1 MQIWWYVIKW
11 ICQCVNRLCSWSIL
25 EYNMI
30 LQICLF
36 LITVSFKHIGHTF
49 HWKFKRE
56 TFGTWQVFIVAEH
69 LFCTYFLVEWCVRFG
84 AFENKRHLGA
94 NFFEIFSSIHLEFG
108 SWHVTRHLR
117 WLFAGFL
124 VAFWWLA
131 DVCYCFWA
139 RDPQVDSCVF

>member
-11 ICQCVNRLCSWSIL
+11 ICQCVKRSCSWSIL

-30 LQICLF
+30 LQICFF

-49 HWKFKRE
+49 HWKFERE
-56 TFGTWQVFIVAEH
+56 TFVLRGLHRSRTPLLH
-69 LFCTYFLVEWCVRFG
+69 LLLGRMVCSFWCLREQ
-84 AFENKRHLGA
+84 APLGRQ
-94 NFFEIFSSIHLEFG
+94 FFRNLQSFHLEFG
-108 SWHVTRHLR
+108 SWHFTRHLR